1 MRLPHRRQFL
11 HLAAGAAALPAVSQ
25 IAKAQAYPTRPITI
39 VVPFATGGPPD
50 TIARILADMMR
61 ASLGQPVIIEN
72 VTGAAGSIGVG
83 RVARAPADGYTLS
96 IGSVSSHVMTGAI
109 YALGYDLLNDL
120 TPVSL
125 LTTYPLLIAGK
136 KAIPANDLADL
147 IAWLKANP
155 DTASAGTGGVGSV
168 AHLGGILFQQQTN
181 TRFQFV
187 PYRGTSSAMQ
197 DLVAGVID
205 LMFVSPIDALPQV
218 QSGNIKA
225 YAVTAK
231 GRLVAAPDIPTSDE
245 AGLAGLYV
253 SVWNGLWVRK
263 GTPNDA
269 IAKINTAIVGALAD
283 ARVRSRLADLGQEI
297 FPPGQQTPEALR
309 VLQKAEIE
317 KWWPII
323 KELGIKAE

>member
-1 MRLPHRRQFL
+1 MKLPRREFL
-11 HLAAGAAALPAVSQ
+11 RLAAGAAPFVALSRVAS
-25 IAKAQAYPTRPITI
+25 AQAYPTRPITI
-39 VVPFATGGPPD
+39 VVPFAAGGPPD
-50 TIARILADMMR
+50 TIARILAEIMR

-96 IGSVSSHVMTGAI
+96 IGSVSSHVMSGAT
-109 YALGYDLLNDL
+109 YVLGYDLLNDL
-120 TPVSL
+120 APVSL
-125 LTTYPLLIAGK
+125 LTTYPLLIVGK
-136 KAIPANDLADL
+136 KAIPANNLTDL

-155 DTASAGTGGVGSV
+155 DRASAGTGGVGSI
-168 AHLGGILFQQQTN
+168 AQLGGILFQQLTS

-187 PYRGTSSAMQ
+187 PYRGTSPAMQ
-197 DLVAGVID
+197 ELVAGLID
-205 LMFVSPIDALPQV
+205 LMFVSPIDALPQL
-218 QSGNIKA
+218 QSGNIKV
-225 YAVTAK
+225 YAVMAK

-253 SVWNGLWVRK
+253 SVWNGLWVRN

-323 KELGIKAE
+323 KAANIKAE